1 MNNIPCEVI
10 RDLLPSYVDKLTSE
24 VTNDIVKAHLAECKE
39 CAGEYER
46 MISPEKVITN
56 EDKKEVAFL
65 KKQKN
70 KARNAIIC
78 GVLVTIICVIAALGV
93 KLCAIGKESNPHSL
107 ALEYN
112 VNDRTIDFKCEL
124 MNAGPFARIT
134 GISFDVE
141 DGRLDIRVREAVR
154 IPFGGNTGA
163 GGKFEAGEQFD
174 AIYLND
180 WLIWQ
185 DGVKISSDVAKLYG
199 YKNEYVGNAS
209 ADVNL
214 AYALGIRE
222 TFGEFTNELYTSE
235 EPYGWTLSFSEG
247 FNPKKSKDD
256 TEEILTKYGT
266 VLLSMVGNLS
276 YVEFEYIDGNEKTLL
291 KVTAED
297 ASAYIGAD
305 VKKAAESVA
314 DLQRLIKL
322 LGITL

>member
-24 VTNDIVKAHLAECKE
+24 VTNDIVKEHLTGCKE
-39 CAGEYER
+39 CTGEYER
-46 MISPEKVITN
+46 MIAPEKVITS
-56 EDKKEVAFL
+56 DDVKEVAFL

-70 KARNAIIC
+70 KVRKAIIG
-78 GVLVTIICVIAALGV
+78 GVLATILCVIVVIGIKV
-93 KLCAIGKESNPHSL
+93 CAIGKESNPQSL
-107 ALEYN
+107 AVEYT
-112 VNDRTIDFKCEL
+112 VNDKTVDFKCEL
-124 MNAGPFARIT
+124 MNAASVARIT
-134 GISFDVE
+134 GISFDAKN
-141 DGRLDIRVREAVR
+141 GRLDIKVREAMR
-154 IPFGGNTGA
+154 IPFGGNTEVRGIYEA
-163 GGKFEAGEQFD
+163 NDKFNE
-174 AIYLND
+174 IYLNG

-185 DGVKISSDVAKLYG
+185 DGVKISNDVAKLYR

-222 TFGEFTNELYTSE
+222 TFGEFTNELHTSE
-235 EPYGWTLSFSEG
+235 EPYGWTLSFSEE
-247 FNPKKSKDD
+247 FNTNKSKDD